1 MDKKILE
8 VLTSPPDA
16 ALSIVSQGPDGPHLV
31 NSWNSYAITLDNRLL
46 LPAGRMVK
54 TEENLKNNPQVLL
67 SIANREVEGKSYKG
81 TGFLVKGLASFE
93 SQGNYFDMIKEKFPW
108 ARAALV
114 IEITELEQTL

>member
-54 TEENLKNNPQVLL
+54 TEENFKIIPR
-67 SIANREVEGKSYKG
+67 S
-81 TGFLVKGLASFE
+81 FLA
-93 SQGNYFDMIKEKFPW
+93 
-108 ARAALV
+108 
-114 IEITELEQTL
+114 